1 MQMRP
6 VLLLPEIIVFFGGLV
21 VLLGG
26 SFLPRGRQWIARI
39 VAALA
44 LLAAIAAA
52 ASAMAGPAQAAFS
65 GTFAVDVATGAA
77 RVVAA
82 LTTLLV
88 LGVASGEIAGSPR
101 ESDTYALLL
110 FVTTGVMV
118 LAGATDLLVLVA
130 GFLLASI
137 PLYGIIGLSG
147 GRSGAEAALK
157 TYLMGALSG
166 ILLMLGATVLY
177 ALAGGT
183 DYALLRDTL
192 PGAPAA
198 AVGAG
203 VLGVL
208 AGLLFKAGGVPF
220 HFWVPDAAQGSG
232 ASAATFLTTVPK
244 IGALVAVYRLVAVV
258 SAGEDTWLLVAALL
272 ATASMFLGNLAAY
285 WQTDPR
291 RLLGWSTVAQVGFLL
306 VPVAAAG
313 RSDLALPSLLFYL
326 TAYAVTNVAA
336 FAITA
341 ALPQHRELG
350 AYRGLARA
358 RPGLALALLVALLG
372 LVGTPPLAVFVGKL
386 TTATAAWD
394 GGHAWLAAMVMLN
407 SVLSLFYYL
416 RWFGPV
422 FTRPLGDATPFPQRG
437 GAAAWPAAVAG
448 VGAAAS
454 LALGIFAGPLWG
466 VLAGS
471 LLV

>member
-1 MQMRP
+1 MQMHP
-6 VLLLPEIIVFFGGLV
+6 SLLLPEILVFLGGLV

-26 SFLPRGRQWIARI
+26 SFLPRDRQWIARI
-39 VAALA
+39 VTAVA
-44 LLAAIAAA
+44 LLGAAATAAI
-52 ASAMAGPAQAAFS
+52 AMAGPAQAAFS
-65 GTFAVDVATGAA
+65 GTFAVDAATGAA
-77 RVVAA
+77 RVITT

-110 FVTTGVMV
+110 FAATGVMI
-118 LAGATDLLVLVA
+118 LAGTTDLLVLIA
-130 GFLLASI
+130 GFLLVSI
-137 PLYGIIGLSG
+137 PQYGIVGLAG
-147 GRSGAEAALK
+147 GRSGAEAVLK

-166 ILLMLGATVLY
+166 ILLMLGVTVLY
-177 ALAGGT
+177 ALAKGT
-183 DYALLRDTL
+183 DYALLRDAL
-192 PGAPAA
+192 PDAPAT

-220 HFWVPDAAQGSG
+220 HFWVPDAAQGTG
-232 ASAATFLTTVPK
+232 ATAATFLTTVPK
-244 IGALVAVYRLVAVV
+244 VGALVAVYRLVDTV
-258 SAGEDTWLLVAALL
+258 STGEDTWLLVAALL

-306 VPVAAAG
+306 VPVAATG

-326 TAYAVTNVAA
+326 TAYALTNVAA
-336 FAITA
+336 FAVTA
-341 ALPQHRELG
+341 ALPEYREL
-350 AYRGLARA
+350 ADYRGLARS
-358 RPGLALALLVALLG
+358 RPGLGLALLVALLG
-372 LVGTPPLAVFVGKL
+372 LVGTPPLAVFIGKL

-394 GGHAWLAAMVMLN
+394 GGYGWLAAVVMLN

-416 RWFGPV
+416 RWLGPV
-422 FTRPLGDATPFPQRG
+422 FTRRDEHAAGFPERG
-437 GAAAWPAAVAG
+437 GAAAWPAASAG
-448 VGAAAS
+448 VGAVAS
-454 LALGIFAGPLWG
+454 LALGVFAGPLWTVFTG
-466 VLAGS
+466 P